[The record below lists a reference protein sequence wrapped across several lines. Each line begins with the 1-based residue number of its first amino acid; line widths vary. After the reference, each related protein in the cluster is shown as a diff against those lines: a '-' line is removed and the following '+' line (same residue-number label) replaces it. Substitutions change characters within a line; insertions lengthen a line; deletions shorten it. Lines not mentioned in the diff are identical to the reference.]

1 MKVLNKQLGR
11 MKWLLAVL
19 VAMSCF
25 GAASAMIARESV
37 SPAAHASQK
46 SDGKQKPAG
55 ESTELPYVPQQPL
68 DCESF
73 AALVDNAL
81 IEWQEMKGTYL
92 IVIARLGEGERG
104 GGLGRTRLGKV
115 ESYLNQRYN
124 GKVAYVTAEG
134 NRVKG
139 SGQVELYVGGKL
151 RAAIPIK
158 KNDESVCSGQVN
170 PFF

>member
-1 MKVLNKQLGR
+1 MNALYNQLGR
-11 MKWLLAVL
+11 MRWLLAVL
-19 VAMSCF
+19 VAISCV
-25 GAASAMIARESV
+25 ASAMIAQANA
-37 SPAAHASQK
+37 SPDTRAFQK
-46 SDGKQKPAG
+46 SEGKQKTAG
-55 ESTELPYVPQQPL
+55 EITEPPYVPEHPVS
-68 DCESF
+68 CESF

-81 IEWQEMKGTYL
+81 VEWQQMQGTYL
-92 IVIARLGEGERG
+92 IIIARLGEGERVN
-104 GGLGRTRLGKV
+104 GLNRSRLKDV
-115 ESYLNQRYN
+115 EDYLKRDETI
-124 GKVAYVTAEG
+124 KYVTAEG